1 MGKIPLKLF
10 GRLRTRDISGM
21 SPYPLSYPWQLFFL
35 TGKNEQ
41 EIIRSRMWAC
51 IFRVK
56 WCTVGMYNAMAQ
68 TFFETNSSGDVS
80 LGKEKA
86 PLPRWICLL
95 NKSGLMIFS
104 ICYHAGS
111 NTHHFPRP
119 KVKHRKEES
128 SQSDALTPKKRKTL
142 FAGKMKTY
150 LWACSLASTP

>member
-86 PLPRWICLL
+86 PLPR
-95 NKSGLMIFS
+95 
-104 ICYHAGS
+104 
-111 NTHHFPRP
+111 
-119 KVKHRKEES
+119 
-128 SQSDALTPKKRKTL
+128 
-142 FAGKMKTY
+142 
-150 LWACSLASTP
+150 